1 MLMARQ
7 LTAASRAADP
17 ALPIVC
23 VDLNGVLDRYRG
35 WKDPAHWDPPRRG
48 AAGFL
53 ARLASEF
60 QVIVFTTRYAPDAR
74 RWLRRHD
81 LLRHVTAVT
90 DRKPAAHVFVDDR
103 AVCFTGSFRAA
114 LASVRSFKAHWE
126 ETGDRRVKAARSR
139 PTNRSR
145 RRSKR
150 AASGEP
156 RSD

>member
-1 MLMARQ
+1 MVMTRQ
-7 LTAASRAADP
+7 LTAASRSADQE
-17 ALPIVC
+17 LPIVC

-74 RWLRRHD
+74 RWLRQHG

-103 AVCFTGSFRAA
+103 AVCFTGSFRAT

-126 ETGDRRVKAARSR
+126 ETGDRPASAARSR
-139 PTNRSR
+139 ARNRMHR
-145 RRSKR
+145 ASKR
-150 AASGEP
+150 PASGEP
-156 RSD
+156 RSE

>member
-1 MLMARQ
+1 M
-7 LTAASRAADP
+7 
-17 ALPIVC
+17 C

-53 ARLASEF
+53 ARLAAEF
-60 QVIVFTTRYAPDAR
+60 QVVIFTTRYAPDAR
-74 RWLRRHD
+74 RWLRRHG
-81 LLRHVTAVT
+81 LLRYVTSVT

-103 AVCFTGSFRAA
+103 AVCFTGSFRVA
-114 LASVRSFKAHWE
+114 LDSVRSFKAHWE
-126 ETGDRRVKAARSR
+126 ETAAARPNAARSR
-139 PTNRSR
+139 STNRAR
-145 RRSKR
+145 RATKR